1 VLNFLKESLSYTT
14 HMVDPSI
21 YMTWTPAPRE
31 GALNNDAQLPAVY
44 IWLLGYLAK
53 AVVAQCDKEVSVNP
67 AAADPIGV
75 FVATIF
81 SNTPLLWRGESLI
94 DILMS
99 KFRMSCPAL
108 FGLRGNDKTE
118 QGRARLGW
126 KRDKSTKVWCNDEEH
141 TARMSG
147 IAAGYAAISLRD
159 FSRTKFKN
167 PWPPSKYWMTLASIC
182 NTPADETSNTQF
194 TVLKAIISSNETR
207 FIGFYGTAGKAALKL
222 ALVDFPIRANRERGV
237 NVAADSLRTVASVL
251 ERDHSLVLDA
261 ESGKW

>member
-1 VLNFLKESLSYTT
+1 
-14 HMVDPSI
+14 MVDPSI
-21 YMTWTPAPRE
+21 YMISKPDPCE
-31 GALNNDAQLPAVY
+31 GAVNNGDQLPAVY

-53 AVVAQCDKEVSVNP
+53 AIIAQCNQEVSVNP
-67 AAADPIGV
+67 VAADPIGV

-118 QGRARLGW
+118 QGRVRLGW
-126 KRDKSTKVWCNDEEH
+126 KRDKDTNSWWDDEQH
-141 TARMSG
+141 TARMAG

-159 FSRTKFKN
+159 FSRTNFKN
-167 PWPPSKYWMTLASIC
+167 PWPPSKYWMTMASIC
-182 NTPADETSNTQF
+182 NTPADEISKTQL
-194 TVLKAIISSNETR
+194 TVLKAIITSNEAR
-207 FIGFYGTAGKAALKL
+207 FLGFYGTAGKAALKL
-222 ALVDFPIRANRERGV
+222 ALIDFPARANSEGRV

-251 ERDHSLVLDA
+251 EKDYNLVLDA
-261 ESGKW
+261 RSGKW